1 MKYEEI
7 VAKVKKAYAKA
18 DTALVDEH
26 LAVQVDVTGEGEGAF
41 YIEVADG
48 KINVEPWEY
57 LDHDFKIQCTAEE
70 IIAIAEGKKKLGA
83 EVELGN
89 VYISR
94 NFDKVAVFDL
104 IVAKKSAK
112 KAAAPKAEKKTVK
125 KAAPKAEK
133 KTAEKKVAKKDTA
146 AAAAKK
152 EAEKAAKAA
161 EKAAKAAEKA
171 AKKEAEKAAKAAEK
185 AAKKEAD
192 KAAKAAEKAAKK
204 EAEKAAKAAAK
215 PEKAVKKA
223 ADKVEAKDKKKPG
236 RKPKNAEVKA

>member
-83 EVELGN
+83 EVESGN

-112 KAAAPKAEKKTVK
+112 KAAAPKAEKKTAK

-133 KTAEKKVAKKDTA
+133 KTAEKKAAKKDTA

-161 EKAAKAAEKA
+161 
-171 AKKEAEKAAKAAEK
+171 
-185 AAKKEAD
+185 
-192 KAAKAAEKAAKK
+192 
-204 EAEKAAKAAAK
+204 AK
-215 PEKAVKKA
+215 PAKAVKKA

>member
-83 EVELGN
+83 EVESGN

-112 KAAAPKAEKKTVK
+112 KAAAPKTEKKTAK

-133 KTAEKKVAKKDTA
+133 KTAEKKAAKKDTA

-152 EAEKAAKAA
+152 EA

-185 AAKKEAD
+185 AAKKEAE

-215 PEKAVKKA
+215 PAKAVKKA

>member
-83 EVELGN
+83 EVESGN

-104 IVAKKSAK
+104 IVAKKAAAKKPAAK
-112 KAAAPKAEKKTVK
+112 KAEPAKKAEKKPAKKETVKAEKAPKAKKETAKAPKAE
-125 KAAPKAEK
+125 APA
-133 KTAEKKVAKKDTA
+133 
-146 AAAAKK
+146 
-152 EAEKAAKAA
+152 
-161 EKAAKAAEKA
+161 
-171 AKKEAEKAAKAAEK
+171 
-185 AAKKEAD
+185 
-192 KAAKAAEKAAKK
+192 
-204 EAEKAAKAAAK
+204 
-215 PEKAVKKA
+215 
-223 ADKVEAKDKKKPG
+223 DKKKPG
-236 RKPKNAEVKA
+236 RKPKTEAKAVEAPKAAEAAEVKAPVEKKKPGRKAKAAEVKA

>member
-83 EVELGN
+83 EVESGN

-112 KAAAPKAEKKTVK
+112 KAAAPKAEKKTAK
-125 KAAPKAEK
+125 KAAP
-133 KTAEKKVAKKDTA
+133 

-152 EAEKAAKAA
+152 EA

-185 AAKKEAD
+185 AAKKEAE

-215 PEKAVKKA
+215 PAKAVKKA

>member
-83 EVELGN
+83 EVESGN

-112 KAAAPKAEKKTVK
+112 KAAAPKAEKKTAK

-161 EKAAKAAEKA
+161 
-171 AKKEAEKAAKAAEK
+171 
-185 AAKKEAD
+185 
-192 KAAKAAEKAAKK
+192 
-204 EAEKAAKAAAK
+204 AK
-215 PEKAVKKA
+215 PAKAVKKA

>member
-83 EVELGN
+83 EVESGN

-112 KAAAPKAEKKTVK
+112 KAAAPKAEKKTTK

-133 KTAEKKVAKKDTA
+133 KTAEKKVANKDTA

-161 EKAAKAAEKA
+161 
-171 AKKEAEKAAKAAEK
+171 
-185 AAKKEAD
+185 
-192 KAAKAAEKAAKK
+192 
-204 EAEKAAKAAAK
+204 AK
-215 PEKAVKKA
+215 PAKAVKKA

>member
-1 MKYEEI
+1 MEGVMKYEEI

-83 EVELGN
+83 EVESGN

-112 KAAAPKAEKKTVK
+112 KAAAPKAEKTAK

-161 EKAAKAAEKA
+161 EKAAKKEAEKAAKAAEKA

-185 AAKKEAD
+185 AAKKEA
-192 KAAKAAEKAAKK
+192 
-204 EAEKAAKAAAK
+204 EKAAKAAAK
-215 PEKAVKKA
+215 AVKKT

>member
-83 EVELGN
+83 EVESGN

-112 KAAAPKAEKKTVK
+112 KAAAPKAEKKTAK

-133 KTAEKKVAKKDTA
+133 KTAEKKVTKKDTA
-146 AAAAKK
+146 AV
-152 EAEKAAKAA
+152 
-161 EKAAKAAEKA
+161 
-171 AKKEAEKAAKAAEK
+171 
-185 AAKKEAD
+185 
-192 KAAKAAEKAAKK
+192 AAKK

-215 PEKAVKKA
+215 PAKAVKKA

>member
-83 EVELGN
+83 EVESGN

-112 KAAAPKAEKKTVK
+112 KAAAPKAEKKTTK

-146 AAAAKK
+146 AV
-152 EAEKAAKAA
+152 
-161 EKAAKAAEKA
+161 
-171 AKKEAEKAAKAAEK
+171 
-185 AAKKEAD
+185 
-192 KAAKAAEKAAKK
+192 AAKK

-215 PEKAVKKA
+215 PAKA

>member
-57 LDHDFKIQCTAEE
+57 LDHDFKIQCAAEE
-70 IIAIAEGKKKLGA
+70 IIAIAEGKKKLGQ
-83 EVELGN
+83 EVEAGN

-104 IVAKKSAK
+104 IVAKKAAAK
-112 KAAAPKAEKKTVK
+112 KAAAPKA
-125 KAAPKAEK
+125 KAEK
-133 KTAEKKVAKKDTA
+133 KTEKKAEKKVAAKP
-146 AAAAKK
+146 AKK
-152 EAEKAAKAA
+152 ETVKAE
-161 EKAAKAAEKA
+161 
-171 AKKEAEKAAKAAEK
+171 
-185 AAKKEAD
+185 
-192 KAAKAAEKAAKK
+192 
-204 EAEKAAKAAAK
+204 
-215 PEKAVKKA
+215 KKA
-223 ADKVEAKDKKKPG
+223 APATDKKKPG
-236 RKPKNAEVKA
+236 RKPKTAEVKA